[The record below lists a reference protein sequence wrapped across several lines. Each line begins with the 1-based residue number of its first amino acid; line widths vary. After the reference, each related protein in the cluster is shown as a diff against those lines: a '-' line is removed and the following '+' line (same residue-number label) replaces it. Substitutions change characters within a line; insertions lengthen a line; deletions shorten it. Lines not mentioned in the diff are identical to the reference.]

1 VPVLTA
7 PSPHDAAIERVI
19 TTLRQPTDRALRL
32 SEMADLAGLSPFHF
46 SRVFR
51 GAIGIPPGEFNAAL
65 RLDQAKR
72 LLLET
77 ELSVTDIC
85 FEVGYESLGAFTT
98 RFTRLVGVSPSQFR
112 HLPELTAPAFE
123 QIEREGLSCP
133 FVAPDEAAVVG
144 RLVGD
149 PARVRLAFIGLFP
162 NGIASGCPVAGT
174 IVTEPGPFR
183 IGSAPDGTYRLLTAT
198 LSTVDPLVACQLPE
212 DGLLVG
218 AAGPVIVRNGRC
230 AGPVELRLRPV
241 SPLDPPIIIALPV
254 LLPEPQR
261 LLGTRRG

>member
-46 SRVFR
+46 SRIFR
-51 GAIGIPPGEFNAAL
+51 GTIGIPPGEFSAAL

-72 LLLET
+72 LLLDT
-77 ELSVTDIC
+77 DLSVTDIC

-98 RFTRLVGVSPSQFR
+98 RFTRLVGLSPSQFR
-112 HLPELTAPAFE
+112 HLPEQAAPAFDR
-123 QIEREGLSCP
+123 INRDGVACGAVLSGP
-133 FVAPDEAAVVG
+133 PAVAG
-144 RLVGD
+144 RLVAGAA
-149 PARVRLAFIGLFP
+149 PISLAFIGLFP
-162 NGIASGCPVAGT
+162 HGIASGRPVAGT

-183 IGSAPDGTYRLLTAT
+183 IGSAPDGTYQLLTAALLDT
-198 LSTVDPLVACQLPE
+198 DPLVACQLPV
-212 DGLLVG
+212 DGFLV
-218 AAGPVIVRNGRC
+218 AVAGPVVIRQGRC
-230 AGPVELRLRPV
+230 AGPVDLRLRPL

-254 LLPEPQR
+254 LLPEQVMAR
-261 LLGTRRG
+261 AAG